1 MKDSDNTDNSLT
13 VDTATTSEVVS
24 ALQEEADKTLM
35 SFKLALNDDDIDA
48 TDAAYVT
55 YQNVDNKRLQ
65 FDRAVVAAKEVLD
78 PSE

>member
-24 ALQEEADKTLM
+24 ALKEEADKTHE